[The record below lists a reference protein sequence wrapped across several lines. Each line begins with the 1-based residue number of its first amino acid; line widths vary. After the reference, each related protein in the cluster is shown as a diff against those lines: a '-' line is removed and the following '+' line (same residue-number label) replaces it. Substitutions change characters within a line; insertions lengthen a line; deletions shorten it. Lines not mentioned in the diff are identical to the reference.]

1 MRRDCDEQRTS
12 SSATDRA
19 RRGRGPGHAKSPCSC
34 SNLSRTVRLRQAWQ
48 AARAGLGLDADRR
61 MWPEL
66 AERAAD
72 DGWAG
77 RGLKQREGADSG
89 QPVAAAATV
98 QAEQHAV
105 GAETRNEP
113 RGRG

>member
-12 SSATDRA
+12 SSATAVRA
-19 RRGRGPGHAKSPCSC
+19 VVEGQGMQTPPCSC
-34 SNLSRTVRLRQAWQ
+34 SSLSRTVRLRQAWQ
-48 AARAGLGLDADRR
+48 SARADLGLDADRR

-77 RGLKQREGADSG
+77 RGLEQREGADSG
-89 QPVAAAATV
+89 QPVAAAAAAAV
-98 QAEQHAV
+98 QAEQH
-105 GAETRNEP
+105 
-113 RGRG
+113 